1 MPTYKFAC
9 TSCDISWEKL
19 REVSEVDKS
28 SMCPKCYK
36 KGQRNFEIGS
46 VSFRGIDFS
55 TNQNKAEDYAR
66 HGMDKGQADT
76 FYKESID
83 ATKERMK
90 TGFQHYAAYTPNYE
104 KLGEEG
110 KLIRQ
115 SPEKARQKKET
126 MKKMTECVYKK
137 AGLDVT
143 KPNNPSQNL

>member
-36 KGQRNFEIGS
+36 KGERNYEIGS

-76 FYKESID
+76 FYKESI
-83 ATKERMK
+83 AASKERMQ
-90 TGFQHYAAYTPNYE
+90 TGSEHYSSYTPNYE
-104 KLGEEG
+104 KLAEDG
-110 KLIRQ
+110 KLIHHSPDKVRQ
-115 SPEKARQKKET
+115 RRKN
-126 MKKMTECVYKK
+126 MKNLTEQVYKK

-143 KPNNPSQNL
+143 KPRNPSQNL